1 MYKKGPMQVNK
12 KTSSVLAIFLIALA
26 ISITACAGSTEETD
40 DIPETESDPVDI
52 PASTPDQANPPGTA
66 SEGQEGSSAGMGDPS
81 GVYCT
86 TIMGYEYEVITGDDG
101 GQHGVC
107 KLPDDEVCD
116 SWDFL
121 IGKCGQEYSYCAEEG
136 YEIKILTDGKDPFT
150 PEYGVCVSSDG
161 EVIGTVSELSGL
173 LEATSIGPPQ

>member
-1 MYKKGPMQVNK
+1 MNKKGSMRVNI
-12 KTSSVLAIFLIALA
+12 KTSSVPVIFLIALA
-26 ISITACAGSTEETD
+26 LSITACAASPEETA
-40 DIPETESDPVDI
+40 DIPET
-52 PASTPDQANPPGTA
+52 APDD
-66 SEGQEGSSAGMGDPS
+66 QEGGGAGMGDPS
-81 GVYCT
+81 GVYCG
-86 TIMGYEYEVITGDDG
+86 TIMGYEYENITDDDG

-107 KLPDDEVCD
+107 KLPNDEVCD

-121 IGKCGQEYSYCAEEG
+121 IGKCGQEYSYCAVEG
-136 YEIKILTDGKDPFT
+136 YEIQILSDGKDPFT